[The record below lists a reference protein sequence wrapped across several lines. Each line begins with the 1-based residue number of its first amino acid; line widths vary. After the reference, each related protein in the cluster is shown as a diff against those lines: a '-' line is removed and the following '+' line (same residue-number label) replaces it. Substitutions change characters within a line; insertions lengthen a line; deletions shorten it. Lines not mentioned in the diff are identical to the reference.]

1 MITCSHAVRELWNYL
16 DGLVDEAERE
26 AVEEHLSVCRRCCGE
41 LEFAEELRRFLAG
54 HADEQLPPDVHARL
68 SATLHDLEAR
78 E

>member
-1 MITCSHAVRELWNYL
+1 VITCSQAVRELWNYL